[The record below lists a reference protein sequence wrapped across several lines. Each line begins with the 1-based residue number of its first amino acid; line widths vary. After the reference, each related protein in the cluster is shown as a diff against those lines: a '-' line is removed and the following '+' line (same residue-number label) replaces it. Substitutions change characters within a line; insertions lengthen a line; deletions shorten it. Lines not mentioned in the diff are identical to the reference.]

1 MSSGSAPVD
10 MKDPTTAALLV
21 ADAIEKANLR
31 YALYGGLLLAA
42 YGEPR
47 ETRDVDLAVV
57 DVTTA
62 KARLALANGRVTSEV
77 SFEETRFG
85 GLLVA
90 RLMLLGGE
98 TTLGLN
104 TMDLVRPRSPRYA
117 EVAMAR
123 TISAPLRDRNV
134 RVLTPEDFI
143 LFKLLSTRD
152 RDLDDAISVK
162 RRGEALDEDLIGREV
177 ATLAREI
184 PDFDVR
190 RRHDTFRAAR

>member
-1 MSSGSAPVD
+1 MD
-10 MKDPTTAALLV
+10 LKDPTTAALLA
-21 ADAIEKANLR
+21 ADALEKAKLR
-31 YALYGGLLLAA
+31 HALYGGLLLAA

-57 DVTTA
+57 DLGTQA
-62 KARLALANGRVTSEV
+62 ARDALARAGIDAEV

-98 TTLGLN
+98 ATLGLN
-104 TMDLVRPRSPRYA
+104 TVDLVRPRSARYA
-117 EVAMAR
+117 EAALGRAV
-123 TISAPLRDRNV
+123 SAPLRDRTV
-134 RVLTPEDFI
+134 RVLTPEDFV

-152 RDLDDAISVK
+152 RDLDDAVSVK
-162 RRGEALDEDLIGREV
+162 RRGEALDEDLIRREV
-177 ATLAREI
+177 AALAREI

-190 RRHDTFRAAR
+190 RRHDAFRAAR

>member
-1 MSSGSAPVD
+1 VD
-10 MKDPTTAALLV
+10 LKDPTTAALFA
-21 ADAIEKANLR
+21 ADALERAKLR
-31 YALYGGLLLAA
+31 HALYGGLLLAA

-57 DVTTA
+57 DLATQE
-62 KARLALANGRVTSEV
+62 ARDALANAGIDSEV

-104 TMDLVRPRSPRYA
+104 TVDLVRPRSARYA
-117 EVAMAR
+117 EAALGR
-123 TISAPLRDRNV
+123 AISAPLRDRTV

-143 LFKLLSTRD
+143 LFKLLSTRE
-152 RDLDDAISVK
+152 RDLDDAVSVK
-162 RRGEALDEDLIGREV
+162 RRDETLDEDLIRREI
-177 ATLAREI
+177 AALAREI

-190 RRHDTFRAAR
+190 RRHDAFRAAR

>member
-1 MSSGSAPVD
+1 MD
-10 MKDPTTAALLV
+10 LKDPTTAALLA
-21 ADAIEKANLR
+21 ADALEKAKLR
-31 YALYGGLLLAA
+31 HALYGGLLLAA

-57 DVTTA
+57 DLGT
-62 KARLALANGRVTSEV
+62 KEARDALANAGIDSEV

-98 TTLGLN
+98 RTLGLN
-104 TMDLVRPRSPRYA
+104 TVDLVRPRSPRYA
-117 EVAMAR
+117 EAALGR
-123 TISAPLRDRNV
+123 AISAPLRDRTV

-152 RDLDDAISVK
+152 RDLDDAVSVK
-162 RRGEALDEDLIGREV
+162 RRGEALDEDLIRREV
-177 ATLAREI
+177 AAIASEI

-190 RRHDTFRAAR
+190 RRHDAFRAAR

>member
-1 MSSGSAPVD
+1 VD
-10 MKDPTTAALLV
+10 LKDPTTAALLA
-21 ADAIEKANLR
+21 ADALEKAELR
-31 YALYGGLLLAA
+31 HALYGGLLLAA

-57 DVTTA
+57 DLATQAARDALA
-62 KARLALANGRVTSEV
+62 KAGIDSEV

-98 TTLGLN
+98 ATLGLN
-104 TMDLVRPRSPRYA
+104 TVDLVRPRSARYA
-117 EVAMAR
+117 EAALGRAV
-123 TISAPLRDRNV
+123 SAPLRDRTV
-134 RVLTPEDFI
+134 RVLTPEDFV

-152 RDLDDAISVK
+152 LDLDDAVSVK
-162 RRGEALDEDLIGREV
+162 RRGEGLDEDLIRREV
-177 ATLAREI
+177 AALAREI

-190 RRHDTFRAAR
+190 RRHGAYRAAR

>member
-1 MSSGSAPVD
+1 MD
-10 MKDPTTAALLV
+10 LKDPTTAALLA
-21 ADAIEKANLR
+21 ADALEKAKLR
-31 YALYGGLLLAA
+31 HALYGGLLLAA

-57 DVTTA
+57 DLGTQA
-62 KARLALANGRVTSEV
+62 ARDALARAGIDSEV

-98 TTLGLN
+98 ATLGLN
-104 TMDLVRPRSPRYA
+104 TVDLVRPRSARYA
-117 EVAMAR
+117 EAALGRAV
-123 TISAPLRDRNV
+123 SAPLRDRTV
-134 RVLTPEDFI
+134 RVLTPEDFV

-152 RDLDDAISVK
+152 RDLDDAVSVK
-162 RRGEALDEDLIGREV
+162 RRGEALDEDLIRREV
-177 ATLAREI
+177 AALAREI

-190 RRHDTFRAAR
+190 RRHDAFRAAR

>member
-1 MSSGSAPVD
+1 MD
-10 MKDPTTAALLV
+10 LKDPTTAALLA
-21 ADAIEKANLR
+21 ADALEKAELR
-31 YALYGGLLLAA
+31 HALYGGLLLAA

-57 DVTTA
+57 DLATQAARDALA
-62 KARLALANGRVTSEV
+62 KAGIDSEV

-98 TTLGLN
+98 ATLGLN
-104 TMDLVRPRSPRYA
+104 TVDLVRPRSARYA
-117 EVAMAR
+117 EAALGRAV
-123 TISAPLRDRNV
+123 SAPLRDRTV
-134 RVLTPEDFI
+134 RVLTPEDFV

-152 RDLDDAISVK
+152 LDLDDAVSVK
-162 RRGEALDEDLIGREV
+162 RRGEGLDEDLIRREV
-177 ATLAREI
+177 AALAREI

-190 RRHDTFRAAR
+190 RRHDAYRAAR